1 MEHQMIYVVK
11 YAIQINL
18 LIVQYMDEVCV
29 VMGNFGTLLR
39 MWLREIYVEML
50 RCLDLDYLEPSMT

>member
-29 VMGNFGTLLR
+29 VMGNFWTLLR

>member
-29 VMGNFGTLLR
+29 VMGNFLNFVANVIT
-39 MWLREIYVEML
+39 EIYVEML
-50 RCLDLDYLEPSMT
+50 RCLNLDYLEPSMT